1 MKNKLTLMIVGILM
15 LALVGCGG
23 QQAAKAPEAPKFP
36 TKNVELIVPFAAGG
50 GTDSAARAL
59 ANSAKDKLGQSVVVV
74 NKTGGG
80 GAVGMNEGMKAKP
93 DGYSV
98 TMVTVELVTLKHLG
112 LAQLDYQG
120 FEPLI
125 RVNMDPSAITVRS
138 DAPWKTLKEF
148 LDYAKA
154 NPGKVKVGNSGPGGI
169 WHLAAASL
177 EQKADVKF
185 NHVPYSGGA
194 APAILALLGGNIDAV
209 AVSPAEVDNN
219 VRAGKLKVLAV
230 ASDKR
235 VKTMPDVPTMKE
247 AGTDVVLG
255 TWRGLAV
262 PKGTPAPFVERFSIA
277 VANVLKQRVV
287 YAQLTALGLTVGY
300 MNPAQLAARESA
312 YTGVWAGIIRR
323 SGFQPQ

>member
-138 DAPWKTLKEF
+138 DAPWKTLKE
-148 LDYAKA
+148 
-154 NPGKVKVGNSGPGGI
+154 
-169 WHLAAASL
+169 
-177 EQKADVKF
+177 
-185 NHVPYSGGA
+185 
-194 APAILALLGGNIDAV
+194 
-209 AVSPAEVDNN
+209 
-219 VRAGKLKVLAV
+219 
-230 ASDKR
+230 
-235 VKTMPDVPTMKE
+235 
-247 AGTDVVLG
+247 
-255 TWRGLAV
+255 
-262 PKGTPAPFVERFSIA
+262 
-277 VANVLKQRVV
+277 
-287 YAQLTALGLTVGY
+287 
-300 MNPAQLAARESA
+300 
-312 YTGVWAGIIRR
+312 
-323 SGFQPQ
+323 